1 MNREI
6 LIVDDEKDIRLSIS
20 DLLLDENYNTRLAAN
35 SDEALSELSK
45 GLPDLILLDI
55 WLEGSKLDGLEL
67 LNQIHLFYPS
77 IPCII
82 ISGHGNIDIAV
93 KAIKGGASDF
103 IEKPFESERLLIIIE
118 RVLEISRL
126 KKENRELWIR
136 SGGPIELIGSSNDIK
151 KLKINIA
158 KIAPTGSR
166 VLITG
171 EAGTGK
177 ETVARLIHQQSSRF
191 NGPFVILNAPLL
203 TADRMEEILFG
214 EEDKQGRI
222 IKFGLFEQ
230 SNNGTLFMDEIAIM
244 PLETQRSIIRV
255 LQDQSFIRKNGSA
268 RVATD
273 VRVISASSIN
283 LEKEILNKRFSEDL
297 YYRLNVVPINIPPLS
312 RRKGDIPDLINFF
325 VQKYHNK
332 AEKKD
337 LAFSSKVINTLQTF
351 NWPGNVRQLRNTIER
366 IMILVDNPDVKEI
379 TFEML
384 PSDLISENKVVK
396 TDSNYVNNLPLK
408 EARKLFEYEYIKSH
422 LDRFNGNVSKTAEFI
437 GMERSALHRKLNN
450 LVEIENFN
458 KK

>member
-1 MNREI
+1 
-6 LIVDDEKDIRLSIS
+6 
-20 DLLLDENYNTRLAAN
+20 
-35 SDEALSELSK
+35 
-45 GLPDLILLDI
+45 
-55 WLEGSKLDGLEL
+55 
-67 LNQIHLFYPS
+67 
-77 IPCII
+77 
-82 ISGHGNIDIAV
+82 
-93 KAIKGGASDF
+93 
-103 IEKPFESERLLIIIE
+103 
-118 RVLEISRL
+118 
-126 KKENRELWIR
+126 
-136 SGGPIELIGSSNDIK
+136 
-151 KLKINIA
+151 
-158 KIAPTGSR
+158 
-166 VLITG
+166 
-171 EAGTGK
+171 
-177 ETVARLIHQQSSRF
+177 
-191 NGPFVILNAPLL
+191 
-203 TADRMEEILFG
+203 MEEILFG

-255 LQDQSFIRKNGSA
+255 LQDQSFIRKNGSS
-268 RVATD
+268 RLATD
-273 VRVISASSIN
+273 VRVISSSSIN

-297 YYRLNVVPINIPPLS
+297 YYRLNVVPIKIPPLS

-325 VQKYHNK
+325 VKKYHNK
-332 AEKKD
+332 AERKA
-337 LAFSSKVINTLQTF
+337 LIFSNRVINTLQTF

-379 TFEML
+379 TFDML
-384 PSDLISENKVVK
+384 PSDLISENKALK